1 MSHLLFFHL
10 PKRKHSPASASYEGE
25 LAELDKGLSNLIV
38 RFVRGASSNRA
49 LAKQILEIGDK
60 VLRFYGW

>member
-1 MSHLLFFHL
+1 MPNLLFFHL
-10 PKRKHSPASASYEGE
+10 PKRTPSKELERYEGE
-25 LAELDKGLSNLIV
+25 LTALDKGLSNLIV

-49 LAKQILEIGDK
+49 LAKQILAIGDQ